1 MSKLGGKSIICAA
14 RGTAVA
20 IVAGVSGAK
29 LKGVLTWSAREHRGI
44 RRSRHGGKMSEE
56 KCQAIKNVFYFI
68 FFFLLCFSFVPQP
81 GSRSAFEPR
90 RGLNVVKI
98 FTLACLMKPVLLSVA

>member
-56 KCQAIKNVFYFI
+56 KCQAIKNVFYFFII
-68 FFFLLCFSFVPQP
+68 FFCFVLVLCLSLAVGLRSSP
-81 GSRSAFEPR
+81 GE
-90 RGLNVVKI
+90 V
-98 FTLACLMKPVLLSVA
+98 

>member
-29 LKGVLTWSAREHRGI
+29 LKGVLTWSARAPRD
-44 RRSRHGGKMSEE
+44 
-56 KCQAIKNVFYFI
+56 
-68 FFFLLCFSFVPQP
+68 PQEQT
-81 GSRSAFEPR
+81 RWEDE
-90 RGLNVVKI
+90 
-98 FTLACLMKPVLLSVA
+98 